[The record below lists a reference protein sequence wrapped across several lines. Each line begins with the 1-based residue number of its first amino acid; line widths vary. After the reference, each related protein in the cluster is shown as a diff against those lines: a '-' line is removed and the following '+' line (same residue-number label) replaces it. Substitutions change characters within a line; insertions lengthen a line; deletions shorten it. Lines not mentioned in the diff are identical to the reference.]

1 MAGKKKQPRMSAKD
15 LRKPRKKK
23 VSPIVKDKIEYVDYK
38 DVNLLRAFISDRAK
52 IRGQRVSGNNRQQ
65 QREVAKAIKVAREMA
80 LIPYAQRVVT
90 QRKGDRRRGRSDR
103 DDARYE
109 DRDDARYE
117 DRDDARYE
125 DRDDARYEDMTDDA
139 QLEMQEHEDSEPSE
153 MDDVAAVDDAMEEVT
168 TE

>member
-65 QREVAKAIKVAREMA
+65 QRDVAKAIKLARELA
-80 LIPYAQRVVT
+80 LIPYHQRVVS
-90 QRKGDRRRGRSDR
+90 QRKGNRRRGRPDR
-103 DDARYE
+103 DDARSENMSDE
-109 DRDDARYE
+109 D
-117 DRDDARYE
+117 
-125 DRDDARYEDMTDDA
+125 
-139 QLEMQEHEDSEPSE
+139 
-153 MDDVAAVDDAMEEVT
+153 MDDVVMAETPADDFVEMASDENSEIVEETMEEVVN
-168 TE
+168 E

>member
-65 QREVAKAIKVAREMA
+65 QREVAKAIKVARELA

-109 DRDDARYE
+109 DRDDARF
-117 DRDDARYE
+117 
-125 DRDDARYEDMTDDA
+125 EDMTDDT
-139 QLEMQEHEDSEPSE
+139 QLDMQENEYSEPAE
-153 MDDVAAVDDAMEEVT
+153 IDDVAVVDDTMEEVT
-168 TE
+168 SE

>member
-65 QREVAKAIKVAREMA
+65 QRDVAKAIKLARELA
-80 LIPYAQRVVT
+80 LIPYHQRVVS
-90 QRKGDRRRGRSDR
+90 QRKGDRRRGRPDR
-103 DDARYE
+103 DDSRSENMSDE
-109 DRDDARYE
+109 DLDDIVMPETAA
-117 DRDDARYE
+117 DDFVETAPAE
-125 DRDDARYEDMTDDA
+125 NGEIVEET
-139 QLEMQEHEDSEPSE
+139 
-153 MDDVAAVDDAMEEVT
+153 MEEVVN
-168 TE
+168 E

>member
-65 QREVAKAIKVAREMA
+65 QREVAKAIKVARELA

-117 DRDDARYE
+117 D
-125 DRDDARYEDMTDDA
+125 MTDET
-139 QLEMQEHEDSEPSE
+139 QLDMQENEYSEPAE
-153 MDDVAAVDDAMEEVT
+153 IDDVAAVDDTMEEVT
-168 TE
+168 SE

>member
-65 QREVAKAIKVAREMA
+65 QRDVAKAIKLARELA
-80 LIPYAQRVVT
+80 LIPYHQRVVSK
-90 QRKGDRRRGRSDR
+90 RKGDRRRGRPDR
-103 DDARYE
+103 DDSRSENMSDE
-109 DRDDARYE
+109 D
-117 DRDDARYE
+117 
-125 DRDDARYEDMTDDA
+125 
-139 QLEMQEHEDSEPSE
+139 
-153 MDDVAAVDDAMEEVT
+153 MDDVVMAETPADDFVEMASDENSEIVEETMEEVVN
-168 TE
+168 E

>member
-1 MAGKKKQPRMSAKD
+1 MAGKKKPPRMSAKD

-23 VSPIVKDKIEYVDYK
+23 VSPLVKDKIEYVDYK

-52 IRGQRVSGNNRQQ
+52 IRGQRVSGNDRQQ

-103 DDARYE
+103 DDGRYE
-109 DRDDARYE
+109 DRDDGRYE
-117 DRDDARYE
+117 DRDDSRYE
-125 DRDDARYEDMTDDA
+125 DRDDDA
-139 QLEMQEHEDSEPSE
+139 QLDMQEDEYSAPTES
-153 MDDVAAVDDAMEEVT
+153 DDVVVVDETAGDDTMEEVT
-168 TE
+168 AE

>member
-109 DRDDARYE
+109 DRDDAL
-117 DRDDARYE
+117 
-125 DRDDARYEDMTDDA
+125 YEDMTDDA
-139 QLEMQEHEDSEPSE
+139 QLEMQEHEYSEPSE
-153 MDDVAAVDDAMEEVT
+153 TDDVAAVDDAMEEVT

>member
-65 QREVAKAIKVAREMA
+65 QREVAKAIKVARELA

-109 DRDDARYE
+109 DRDDARF
-117 DRDDARYE
+117 
-125 DRDDARYEDMTDDA
+125 EDMTDET
-139 QLEMQEHEDSEPSE
+139 QLDMQENEYSEPAES
-153 MDDVAAVDDAMEEVT
+153 DDVAAVDDTMEEVT
-168 TE
+168 SE

>member
-117 DRDDARYE
+117 D
-125 DRDDARYEDMTDDA
+125 MTDDA
-139 QLEMQEHEDSEPSE
+139 QLEMQEHEYPEPSE
-153 MDDVAAVDDAMEEVT
+153 TDDVAAVDDAMEEVT

>member
-65 QREVAKAIKVAREMA
+65 QRDVAKAIKLARELA
-80 LIPYAQRVVT
+80 LIPYHQRVVS
-90 QRKGDRRRGRSDR
+90 QRKGDRRRGRPDR
-103 DDARYE
+103 DDSRSE
-109 DRDDARYE
+109 NMSD
-117 DRDDARYE
+117 
-125 DRDDARYEDMTDDA
+125 EDMDDSVMPETA
-139 QLEMQEHEDSEPSE
+139 A
-153 MDDVAAVDDAMEEVT
+153 DDFVETAPAENGEIVEETMEEVVN
-168 TE
+168 E

>member
-65 QREVAKAIKVAREMA
+65 QREVAKAIKVARELA

-109 DRDDARYE
+109 DRDEARF
-117 DRDDARYE
+117 
-125 DRDDARYEDMTDDA
+125 EDMTDDT
-139 QLEMQEHEDSEPSE
+139 QLDMQENEYSEPAE
-153 MDDVAAVDDAMEEVT
+153 IDDVAAVDDTMEEVT
-168 TE
+168 SE

>member
-65 QREVAKAIKVAREMA
+65 QRDVAKAIKLARELA
-80 LIPYAQRVVT
+80 LIPYHQRVVS
-90 QRKGDRRRGRSDR
+90 QRKGDRRRGRPDR
-103 DDARYE
+103 DDSRSEIMSDE
-109 DRDDARYE
+109 D
-117 DRDDARYE
+117 
-125 DRDDARYEDMTDDA
+125 
-139 QLEMQEHEDSEPSE
+139 
-153 MDDVAAVDDAMEEVT
+153 MDDVVMAETPADDFVEMASDENSEIVEETMEEVVN
-168 TE
+168 E

>member
-117 DRDDARYE
+117 D
-125 DRDDARYEDMTDDA
+125 MTDDA
-139 QLEMQEHEDSEPSE
+139 QLEMQEHEYSEPSE
-153 MDDVAAVDDAMEEVT
+153 TDDVAAVDDAMEEVT
-168 TE
+168 AE

>member
-65 QREVAKAIKVAREMA
+65 QRDVAKAIKLARELA
-80 LIPYAQRVVT
+80 LIPYHQRVVS

-103 DDARYE
+103 DDSRSENTSDE
-109 DRDDARYE
+109 D
-117 DRDDARYE
+117 
-125 DRDDARYEDMTDDA
+125 
-139 QLEMQEHEDSEPSE
+139 
-153 MDDVAAVDDAMEEVT
+153 MDDVAMPEAPVDDFVETVSDENSETVEETMEEVVN
-168 TE
+168 E

>member
-125 DRDDARYEDMTDDA
+125 DMTDDA
-139 QLEMQEHEDSEPSE
+139 QLEMQEHEYSEPSE
-153 MDDVAAVDDAMEEVT
+153 TDDVVAVDDAMEEVT

>member
-1 MAGKKKQPRMSAKD
+1 MAGKKKPPRMSAKD

-65 QREVAKAIKVAREMA
+65 QREVAKAIKVARELA

-103 DDARYE
+103 DDARF
-109 DRDDARYE
+109 
-117 DRDDARYE
+117 
-125 DRDDARYEDMTDDA
+125 EDMTDET
-139 QLEMQEHEDSEPSE
+139 QLDMQENEYSEPAE
-153 MDDVAAVDDAMEEVT
+153 IDDVAAVDDTMEEVT
-168 TE
+168 SE

>member
-1 MAGKKKQPRMSAKD
+1 
-15 LRKPRKKK
+15 
-23 VSPIVKDKIEYVDYK
+23 
-38 DVNLLRAFISDRAK
+38 
-52 IRGQRVSGNNRQQ
+52 
-65 QREVAKAIKVAREMA
+65 MA

-117 DRDDARYE
+117 D
-125 DRDDARYEDMTDDA
+125 MTDDA
-139 QLEMQEHEDSEPSE
+139 QLEMQEHEYPEPSE
-153 MDDVAAVDDAMEEVT
+153 TDDVAAVDDAMEEVT

>member
-109 DRDDARYE
+109 DRDA
-117 DRDDARYE
+117 ARYE

-139 QLEMQEHEDSEPSE
+139 QLEMQEHEYSEPSE
-153 MDDVAAVDDAMEEVT
+153 TDDVAAVDDAMEEVT

>member
-1 MAGKKKQPRMSAKD
+1 MAGKKKPPRVSAKD

-23 VSPIVKDKIEYVDYK
+23 VSPLVKDKIEYVDYK

-52 IRGQRVSGNNRQQ
+52 IRGQRVSGNDRQQ

-109 DRDDARYE
+109 DMSDDAQIEIQE
-117 DRDDARYE
+117 DEYLTSSE
-125 DRDDARYEDMTDDA
+125 TDDA
-139 QLEMQEHEDSEPSE
+139 P
-153 MDDVAAVDDAMEEVT
+153 VVYDAMEEVT
-168 TE
+168 AE